1 MTGMNEIT
9 KLHSQRQE
17 RMRIQ
22 SLLAANEESSELLAI
37 RNSHLTLECSKD
49 KMKKTS
55 LMKLAALQKNHQGF
69 TLVEFLVSF
78 TLVMLLLTGTV
89 QLTIHS
95 LLVKRNADINLK
107 TAELA
112 SSLLEYFKSLPYE
125 SEELEEG
132 LKSKTFREEGS
143 AETFREEWRV
153 ENISPNLKKIEV
165 ECYSEKHP
173 LKKIRLVLYLSR
185 ELGF

>member
-1 MTGMNEIT
+1 
-9 KLHSQRQE
+9 
-17 RMRIQ
+17 MRIQ
-22 SLLAANEESSELLAI
+22 SLFGANEESSELLAI
-37 RNSHLTLECSKD
+37 RNSYLTLECPKD
-49 KMKKTS
+49 KMKRTS
-55 LMKLAALQKNHQGF
+55 LIKSATHQKKHPGF

-78 TLVMLLLTGTV
+78 TLVMLLLTGTT

-95 LLVKRNADINLK
+95 LLTKRNADLNLK

-125 SEELEEG
+125 SEELKEG
-132 LKSKTFREEGS
+132 LKSETVQEEDS
-143 AETFREEWRV
+143 LETFRQEWRV

-173 LKKIRLVLYLSR
+173 LKKIRLVLYLSK

>member
-1 MTGMNEIT
+1 M
-9 KLHSQRQE
+9 QRHE

-22 SLLAANEESSELLAI
+22 SLFGADEESSQLLTI
-37 RNSHLTLECSKD
+37 RNSHLPLEWLKD

-55 LMKLAALQKNHQGF
+55 LMKSAAHQKNHTGF

-78 TLVMLLLTGTV
+78 TLVMLLLTGMV

-107 TAELA
+107 TVELT

-125 SEELEEG
+125 SEELKEG
-132 LKSKTFREEGS
+132 FQSEIFQEKGS
-143 AETFREEWRV
+143 LEAYRQEWRV

-173 LKKIRLVLYLSR
+173 LKKIRLVLYLSK

>member
-1 MTGMNEIT
+1 M
-9 KLHSQRQE
+9 
-17 RMRIQ
+17 
-22 SLLAANEESSELLAI
+22 
-37 RNSHLTLECSKD
+37 
-49 KMKKTS
+49 KMPPNNP
-55 LMKLAALQKNHQGF
+55 MKGQTNRLGF

-78 TLVMLLLTGTV
+78 TLVTLLLTGTV

-107 TAELA
+107 TVELA

-125 SEELEEG
+125 SEELKEG
-132 LKSKTFREEGS
+132 LQSETFREEGS
-143 AETFREEWRV
+143 LETFRQEWRV
-153 ENISPNLKKIEV
+153 GNISPNLKRIEV

-173 LKKIRLVLYLSR
+173 LKKIRLVLYLSK

>member
-1 MTGMNEIT
+1 MKILT
-9 KLHSQRQE
+9 KNPIKRQT
-17 RMRIQ
+17 R
-22 SLLAANEESSELLAI
+22 
-37 RNSHLTLECSKD
+37 HP
-49 KMKKTS
+49 
-55 LMKLAALQKNHQGF
+55 GF

-95 LLVKRNADINLK
+95 LLVKRNADLNLK

-125 SEELEEG
+125 SEELKEGRWSDTFQEEDS
-132 LKSKTFREEGS
+132 L
-143 AETFREEWRV
+143 ETFRQEWKV
-153 ENISPNLKKIEV
+153 ENISPTLKSIEV
-165 ECYSEKHP
+165 ECFSEKHP
-173 LKKIRLVLYLSR
+173 LKKIRLVLYLSK